1 MLTYLVLG
9 VLGLAAIGVVA
20 VLIIGIGGT
29 ILGFAALPVVWCV
42 GIVQEIITD
51 WRRRKA
57 ARS

>member
-9 VLGLAAIGVVA
+9 VLALAAFGVVA
-20 VLIIGIGGT
+20 VLVIGIGGT
-29 ILGFAALPVVWCV
+29 ILGFAMLPVVWGV
-42 GIVQEIITD
+42 GIVQDIVTD

>member
-9 VLGLAAIGVVA
+9 VLALAAFGVVA
-20 VLIIGIGGT
+20 VLVIGIGGT
-29 ILGFAALPVVWCV
+29 ILGFAMLPGVWGV
-42 GIVQEIITD
+42 GIVQDIVTD

>member
-1 MLTYLVLG
+1 MLTYLVFG
-9 VLGLAAIGVVA
+9 VLALAAVGVVA
-20 VLIIGIGGT
+20 VLVIGIGGT
-29 ILGFAALPVVWCV
+29 ILGFATLPIVWCV